1 MVGSRLEL
9 RRLRHVRLLLWVQ
22 GLGLGSLLGLLLR
35 WRLHVLLMVRH
46 GFRRVF
52 PAKPPA
58 KVLSA
63 RRAALEHLSTP
74 SQRAPWRPAQA
85 ASQVPWCSL
94 GTAHKRAYQLLRQ
107 WSQHGSVVCK
117 LCNKFVYATKGLQL
131 ALAKARHISKLHPA
145 APKSAFPRLNAQVI
159 VPAKP
164 ACDLPAPR
172 WKCSWCHK
180 GLPKLDN
187 DVFICSMRYRMRHCK
202 EAPKGAT
209 QMDNWLRQAKALK
222 LPNLTRFTTQW
233 TKAPALP
240 LVHSPRSYAHGRR
253 RFSNES
259 GCPGSDMCSDPFAGH
274 PW

>member
-1 MVGSRLEL
+1 MILGFLLARRLRLVRMWRTLVIGSRLEL

-107 WSQHGSVVCK
+107 WSQHGSVSCATS
-117 LCNKFVYATKGLQL
+117 LFVRRKDCSLLWQGRGT
-131 ALAKARHISKLHPA
+131 
-145 APKSAFPRLNAQVI
+145 FPS
-159 VPAKP
+159 
-164 ACDLPAPR
+164 C
-172 WKCSWCHK
+172 
-180 GLPKLDN
+180 
-187 DVFICSMRYRMRHCK
+187 
-202 EAPKGAT
+202 
-209 QMDNWLRQAKALK
+209 
-222 LPNLTRFTTQW
+222 TRRPGNQ
-233 TKAPALP
+233 P
-240 LVHSPRSYAHGRR
+240 SP
-253 RFSNES
+253 
-259 GCPGSDMCSDPFAGH
+259 D
-274 PW
+274 